1 MLRNAWQEV
10 RQHPGRVFATLVAI
24 AISVAFIAASS
35 IFLETEKHGLGKQLS
50 IQTSAAD
57 IVVNPDFSSPEGA
70 EQSPA
75 TLLKTLASVP
85 GVDAAEAYY
94 GGMSSLAHGD
104 KTQQLQTMNVPS
116 EKFRFSKVTE
126 GRWAEK
132 LGEVTLPKDIAKDL
146 GVKAGD
152 KVEVDAQPATVV
164 GISDDP
170 SSFVMKYFYLPKAAF
185 EKDGGG
191 SFATYAV
198 KVKPGSN
205 ASEVAKEIN
214 SKVKGFK
221 AQDAEEYRQESFKEL
236 AGGVDVFKYMFGVFQ
251 ALALLV
257 GMIIIA
263 NTFTILITQRRRQIG
278 LLRAVGASS
287 GQVQSQ
293 FFAEA
298 FLLGLIGGLL
308 GLVLGGIIAAIGSAF
323 TGALQFGYRVPF
335 LDLGIA
341 LAIGVVV
348 TIIAAVVPIMKTT
361 RVAPLEALRPVL
373 SADAQKR
380 VSRTRAI
387 ICGILLVIGVAMAII
402 SQLIGKDAWPV
413 VWAVGGLALITIAVL
428 AGAPL
433 YVAAMLKGVGKL
445 IGGFGPTTRLATMNS
460 ARNPQRAASTAVA
473 LMLAMGLIVALQV
486 GTASIR
492 HTIQLQI
499 DKHYPVDL
507 VAMQQLPFDQGG
519 GSTPDSYPA
528 VKLSP
533 NAQKT
538 LSTLPN
544 MKAKSELSGG
554 TVTESGTTRVLYAGD
569 SNLSQAAPSLPVPA
583 DDQVVIGEGG
593 SNKDGSKRT
602 YQGKNGKTVTLTV
615 KTTKGISAENGLV
628 SASTLKTLV
637 DDPQPVGYIFK
648 AADRGN
654 MGDAYAKVQSLMFS
668 ENFELGLDG
677 GAMMSSLLNSVLN
690 VLLAVLTAL
699 LGVAVAIALV
709 GVANT
714 LGLSVIERQRESA
727 LLRALGMQR
736 TSLRWMLLIEALMLA
751 LAGTLVGLIGGTLFA
766 VILLR
771 AVFRNIDISTDYL
784 RYTMDPWQ
792 TLGLLAI
799 AAVCAALASILPG
812 RRAALASPTEALAE
826 D

>member
-35 IFLETEKHGLGKQLS
+35 IFLETEKQGLGKQLS
-50 IQTSAAD
+50 MQTSSAD
-57 IVVNPDFSSPEGA
+57 IVVNPDFSGSEVPN
-70 EQSPA
+70 QDPA
-75 TLLKTLASVP
+75 QILASITSVP
-85 GVDAAEAYY
+85 GVDAAEPMY
-94 GGMSSLAHGD
+94 GSVSSLTHGD
-104 KTQQLQTMNVPS
+104 KVKQLQTMNVPS
-116 EKFRFSKVTE
+116 EKFRFSKITD

-146 GVKAGD
+146 GVKTGD
-152 KVEVDAQPATVV
+152 KVEVDTQPATVV

-191 SFATYAV
+191 AFATYAV
-198 KVKPGSN
+198 KVKPGTDRV
-205 ASEVAKEIN
+205 EVATEIN

-221 AQDAEEYRQESFKEL
+221 AQDAEEYRQETFKDL

-287 GQVQSQ
+287 GQVQNQ

-298 FLLGLIGGLL
+298 LLLGLIGGLL

-341 LAIGVVV
+341 LAIGIVV

-402 SQLIGKDAWPV
+402 SQFIGKDAWPV
-413 VWAVGGLALITIAVL
+413 VWAMGGLALITIAVL

-445 IGGFGPTTRLATMNS
+445 IAGFGPTSRLATMNS

-507 VAMQQLPFDQGG
+507 IATQQLPFDQGG
-519 GSTPDSYPA
+519 ATPDSYPT

-593 SNKDGSKRT
+593 SFKDGSKRT

-615 KTTKGISAENGLV
+615 KTAKGISAEIGLV

-648 AADRGN
+648 AADRGD
-654 MGDAYAKVQSLMFS
+654 MGDAYAKVQGLMFS
-668 ENFELGLDG
+668 ENFELNLDG

-690 VLLAVLTAL
+690 VLLAVLTGL

-751 LAGTLVGLIGGTLFA
+751 LAGTLVGLIGGTLFS

>member
-35 IFLETEKHGLGKQLS
+35 IFLETEKQGLGKQLS
-50 IQTSAAD
+50 MQTSSAD
-57 IVVNPDFSSPEGA
+57 IVVNPDFSSPEGP
-70 EQSPA
+70 EQDPA

-104 KTQQLQTMNVPS
+104 KTLQLQTMSVPS
-116 EKFRFSKVTE
+116 EKFRFSTITE

-132 LGEVTLPKDIAKDL
+132 MGEVTLPEDVAKDL

-191 SFATYAV
+191 AFATYAV
-198 KVKPGSN
+198 KVKPGTDR
-205 ASEVAKEIN
+205 AEVAKEIN

-221 AQDAEEYRQESFKEL
+221 AQDAEEYRQETFKDL
-236 AGGVDVFKYMFGVFQ
+236 AGGVDVFKYLFGVFQ

-341 LAIGVVV
+341 LAIGIVV

-387 ICGILLVIGVAMAII
+387 ICGILLVIGVTMAII
-402 SQLIGKDAWPV
+402 SQFIGKDAWPV
-413 VWAVGGLALITIAVL
+413 VWAMGGLALITIAVL

-445 IGGFGPTTRLATMNS
+445 IGGFGPTSRLATMNS

-499 DKHYPVDL
+499 DKHYPIDL
-507 VAMQQLPFDQGG
+507 IALQLPPSQGTG
-519 GSTPDSYPA
+519 TPDSYPT

-554 TVTESGTTRVLYAGD
+554 TVTESGVTRVLYAGD
-569 SNLSQAAPSLPVPA
+569 QNLSQAAPSLPVPA

-593 SNKDGSKRT
+593 SFKDGSKLT

-615 KTTKGISAENGLV
+615 KTAKGISAESGLV

-637 DDPQPVGYIFK
+637 DNPQPVGYIFK
-648 AADRGN
+648 AADRGD

-668 ENFELGLDG
+668 ENFELNLDG

-751 LAGTLVGLIGGTLFA
+751 LAGTLVGLIGGTLFS

-771 AVFRNIDISTDYL
+771 AVFRNIDIPTDYL